1 MTSKLLAALSYVRR
15 ILFGFALAV
24 ISVKMGSPIALYV
37 GLGYILFCLP
47 LCFLGNT
54 WQDRL
59 SALLTGA
66 GVGLILAIPALNSIL
81 S

>member
-1 MTSKLLAALSYVRR
+1 MKSKLLAALPAVRR
-15 ILFGFALAV
+15 LLFGFALAV

-47 LCFLGNT
+47 LCFLGST

-59 SALLTGA
+59 FALLTGA
-66 GVGLILAIPALNSIL
+66 GVGLTLAIPALISIL
-81 S
+81 A